1 MQRTLITDDT
11 LSGTADFRGGD
22 ALLPVGRVEVLPRD
36 NLEQHAFVTAR
47 VPDTNLVS
55 DLQAAQGQFT
65 G

>member
-1 MQRTLITDDT
+1 MHRTLITDDK

-22 ALLPVGRVEVLPRD
+22 APLPVGGVEVLPRD

>member
-1 MQRTLITDDT
+1 MHAAVTLCCP
-11 LSGTADFRGGD
+11 S
-22 ALLPVGRVEVLPRD
+22 EVWKSMPRD